1 MYKAIFSLISLIPF
15 FFYSLID
22 GEDVSITQKAPD
34 KMEIEQPYQVDLI
47 FNKGESVQGFGKFQ
61 TSFPEGIEIEV
72 IEAAGATFT
81 YTDGVMK
88 LIWVNLPAENQFVVS
103 YEIYANEET
112 PSKIQVGGKFSY
124 LLDNQRKSFALL
136 PETIL
141 VGEQEDLVAEEEA
154 EEQEEFALNI
164 FRKVQ
169 KTGEDRY
176 DVRFVIQKSGI
187 KGFSKIEEY
196 VPRGAAVEAVE
207 TMNASFSYMKNK
219 IKYVWLATPEDKEML
234 VTYSVDLSE
243 ASDKDI
249 FNTFGEYSYLN
260 EKNKT
265 NKVLIETRQANMKIP
280 EKKEELAENN
290 EAADEAPTELNI
302 GGVNIK
308 LREATE
314 EELAEMNKSDE
325 DDASN
330 AAESGSAEESTEAIA
345 QKEETSEEE
354 AVEMNSNE
362 RESDEAKE
370 EASSTE
376 MANSD
381 VPNEQEAAE
390 PEEESNPEQTEE
402 MAVTSGQVNE
412 DSEES
417 VTAEANESQP
427 SSSMSNMSPQNGV
440 FYRVQIAAGKNVV
453 NGKYFETRHQWNN
466 PFVIENHQGWVKYT
480 TENTYPIYKEARNR
494 RNEITGGGHKFDGPF
509 VTAYNDG
516 LRITV
521 QEALMITN
529 QKWFK

>member
-34 KMEIEQPYQVDLI
+34 KMELEQSYQVDLI

-61 TSFPEGIEIEV
+61 TSFPEGIEIDIV
-72 IEAAGATFT
+72 EAAGATFT
-81 YTDGVMK
+81 YTYGVMK

-124 LLDNQRKSFALL
+124 LLDNQRKSFAIL

-141 VGEQEDLVAEEEA
+141 VGEQEELLAEEEA
-154 EEQEEFALNI
+154 EEQEEFSLNI

-176 DVRFVIQKSGI
+176 NVSFVIQKSGI

-207 TMNASFSYMKNK
+207 TMNASFSYVKNK

-260 EKNKT
+260 DKNKT
-265 NKVLIETRQANMKIP
+265 KKVLIETRQANMKIP
-280 EKKEELAENN
+280 EKKEELAEN
-290 EAADEAPTELNI
+290 EEGTEETPTELNI

-314 EELAEMNKSDE
+314 EELAEMNKSEEGEAVENENVEPTGGVDQTT
-325 DDASN
+325 AQN
-330 AAESGSAEESTEAIA
+330 ESSAEEETTEMATT
-345 QKEETSEEE
+345 ETS
-354 AVEMNSNE
+354 
-362 RESDEAKE
+362 SDETE
-370 EASSTE
+370 SEPVSTD

-381 VPNEQEAAE
+381 ATNEPEDTAPEEVPNAEQTNDMAESSE
-390 PEEESNPEQTEE
+390 PENLKEEDVAAQTSDNQN
-402 MAVTSGQVNE
+402 TS
-412 DSEES
+412 S
-417 VTAEANESQP
+417 
-427 SSSMSNMSPQNGV
+427 SSSMNPQSGV

-453 NGKYFETRHQWNN
+453 NGRYFEARHQWTN
-466 PFVIENHQGWVKYT
+466 PFVIENHEGWVKYT
-480 TENTYPIYKEARNR
+480 TENTYPIYKEARNK

-516 LRITV
+516 VRITV